1 LQNVYAWRDE
11 ELPSILRVLLA
22 AFGGILGRAR
32 DEVSH
37 PEKIICR
44 PVFSMICR
52 RLGKARH
59 AAEMVW
65 PGASKTRRVALGKA
79 RENVVPC

>member
-32 DEVSH
+32 DEASH
-37 PEKIICR
+37 PEKSSAVRCFR
-44 PVFSMICR
+44 
-52 RLGKARH
+52 
-59 AAEMVW
+59 
-65 PGASKTRRVALGKA
+65 
-79 RENVVPC
+79 